1 MDKFLVIMESK
12 DQSEQPVNAYVRAVH
27 FEEAGRVGLSMLRDQ
42 LKTDDDDLLNRYYVV
57 AVERAEDKL

>member
-12 DQSEQPVNAYVRAVH
+12 DQSEQAVNAYVRAAH

-42 LKTDDDDLLNRYYVV
+42 LKTNDDDLLNRYYVV
-57 AVERAEDKL
+57 AVERAEN